1 MLTAIKGY
9 ITNEARL
16 AFMSALAGAGLN
28 LRTFC
33 KAQDLRYQWTWSK
46 INAKTKTDDISLALL
61 RYKLLLA
68 TGKEWTIEVKEYRG
82 LS

>member
-1 MLTAIKGY
+1 MLTANGY
-9 ITNEARL
+9 VTNEARL

-28 LRTFC
+28 LRSFC
-33 KAQDLRYQWTWSK
+33 DVQNLRYQWTWSK
-46 INAKTKTDDISLALL
+46 INGKTKADDLTLALL

-68 TGKEWTIEVKEYRG
+68 TGKEWAIENKEYRG

>member
-1 MLTAIKGY
+1 MLTENNR

-28 LRTFC
+28 LKKFC
-33 KAQDLRYQWTWSK
+33 LAQNIRYQWTWSK
-46 INAKTKTDDISLALL
+46 LNAKTKTDDLNLALL

-68 TGKEWTIEVKEYRG
+68 TGKEWTVESHEYRG

>member
-1 MLTAIKGY
+1 MLTALKGY

-16 AFMSALAGAGLN
+16 AFMSALAGAGFN

-33 KAQDLRYQWTWSK
+33 EAQGLRYQWTWSK
-46 INAKTKTDDISLALL
+46 LNAKTKTDGISLALL

-68 TGKEWTIEVKEYRG
+68 TGKEWAIEDKEYRG

>member
-1 MLTAIKGY
+1 MLTANGY
-9 ITNEARL
+9 VRLEARL

-28 LRTFC
+28 LTTFC
-33 KAQDLRYQWTWSK
+33 ENHGLRYQWTWSK
-46 INAKTKTDDISLALL
+46 LNAKTKTDEISLALL

-68 TGKEWTIEVKEYRG
+68 TGKEWTVESHEYRG